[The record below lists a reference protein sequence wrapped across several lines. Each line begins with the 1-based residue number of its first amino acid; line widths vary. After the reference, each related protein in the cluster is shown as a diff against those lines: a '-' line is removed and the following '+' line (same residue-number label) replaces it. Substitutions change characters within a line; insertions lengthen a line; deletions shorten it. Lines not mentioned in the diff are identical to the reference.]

1 MWLWHNMVLPRN
13 KMINNKVYLIILH
26 LINIFYF
33 RACFR
38 LRPTQLKMEH
48 LEKCDF
54 FSCWKKL
61 ERACGAVVHSGHDL
75 HDIQQIQM
83 QMQIQIRNQLGEG
96 LEHHSY
102 QISVAPG

>member
-1 MWLWHNMVLPRN
+1 
-13 KMINNKVYLIILH
+13 MINNKVYLIILH

-54 FSCWKKL
+54 FSCWKNWKGL
-61 ERACGAVVHSGHDL
+61 VG
-75 HDIQQIQM
+75 
-83 QMQIQIRNQLGEG
+83 QLCTLAMTYMTYNKYKYKCKYKYETN
-96 LEHHSY
+96 
-102 QISVAPG
+102 